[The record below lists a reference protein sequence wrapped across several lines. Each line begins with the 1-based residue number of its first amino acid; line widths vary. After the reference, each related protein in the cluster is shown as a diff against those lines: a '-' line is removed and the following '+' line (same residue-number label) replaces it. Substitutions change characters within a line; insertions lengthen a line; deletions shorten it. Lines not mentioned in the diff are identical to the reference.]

1 MAFHPQPLFFLVVGL
16 VAGTLVPLSGARASL
31 ALTLALALAGFLCAV
46 AIARPRAVPLNALM
60 IAAAAAG
67 AALSAEARMGY
78 ERRALPREIS
88 DVSGAVILEGRLAS
102 DPRVVDNEMRFEVDA
117 TQIVANGVAHAYAGR
132 IRLFVRSQAERP
144 FDRAPALAKGDVLR
158 TWVELRRPEPLR
170 TPGGFDQLAWARR
183 EGIHAFA
190 TCKSDRLLQV
200 VTRRQSARGPI
211 DKARDRLK
219 HSWRHVA
226 DPLNRAVTASMV
238 VGDEGALDAATRD
251 DFRSAGLL
259 HLLVVS
265 GSQVAALILGLRR
278 AMPLSLRISWTG
290 GFIECAVLAAYCL
303 LAGAENS
310 IVRATVMAMAF
321 AVAVRVDLHR
331 GGANFLAGAGIVLLV
346 FRPLDVPDPGAQMS
360 FAATLA
366 LVVLAPPLA
375 SWMIT
380 RGVPGLLAEALAAT
394 LVASTAVAPIVL
406 AHFHRLS
413 LVSIPANLVAGPF
426 AALLL
431 YASIATAA
439 LDAIWAPG
447 AVVSGGLC
455 NAIAGFLRWIAQQ
468 AASLDPDWRGPA
480 LPLVLLPAFLAP
492 LLLAGWRRIGVP
504 IAGLAAALTLSGLP
518 RGDGRLHVWFLD
530 AGQGDAILVESPGG
544 RAAIIDAG
552 PAFDTFDA
560 GERIVAEAL
569 WSLGHQRLA
578 FLAVTHRHADHEG
591 GAPFLVRHLAPEA
604 IYTNGPSKDL
614 PARATPMRRGS
625 SWTLDGVTFRVLSPD
640 PEWPTPARDENAR
653 SLVLEVVHG
662 RSRLLLM
669 GDAGAAIERRLSPG
683 LSPYDLVKA
692 GHHGSPSAS
701 TAEFVQSTRP
711 RIAVISVGAR
721 NRFGHPARRVVETWE
736 RAGAL
741 VWRTDRRRT
750 LHMMSDGASVSFEPP
765 VG

>member
-1 MAFHPQPLFFLVVGL
+1 MRFHPHPLFIVLLGL
-16 VAGTLVPLSGARASL
+16 AAGSL
-31 ALTLALALAGFLCAV
+31 APPALGTTGLKVALALSAALALLASV
-46 AIARPRAVPLNALM
+46 RPRGIPVAALVT
-60 IAAAAAG
+60 AAAG
-67 AALSAEARMGY
+67 AGAILSASARMAH
-78 ERRALPREIS
+78 EARALP
-88 DVSGAVILEGRLAS
+88 DAVAEFESPIQVEGRVIAEPRLVDGDLRFDLATS
-102 DPRVVDNEMRFEVDA
+102 RLTFGLREVAWTGRLRVVVRASPEQGFTRARDLA
-117 TQIVANGVAHAYAGR
+117 AGD
-132 IRLFVRSQAERP
+132 LVTAFM
-144 FDRAPALAKGDVLR
+144 DV
-158 TWVELRRPEPLR
+158 RRPESSR
-170 TPGGFDQLAWARR
+170 SPGGFDQLAWARR
-183 EGIHAFA
+183 EGIHGFA
-190 TCKSDRLLQV
+190 TCKNERLLRIAPSGASPSWI
-200 VTRRQSARGPI
+200 TRARG
-211 DKARDRLK
+211 RLA
-219 HSWRHVA
+219 HSWRHVE
-226 DPLNRAVTASMV
+226 DRGNRAVTTSMV
-238 VGDEGALDAATRD
+238 LGDEGALDPETRE
-251 DFRSAGLL
+251 DFRAAGLL

-278 AMPLSLRISWTG
+278 LMPRRALLSWTG
-290 GFIECAVLAAYCL
+290 CAFECGVLLFYCEL
-303 LAGAENS
+303 SGAGDS
-310 IVRATVMAMAF
+310 IVRATAMAVAF
-321 AVAVRVDLHR
+321 SLAVRLDLAR
-331 GGANFLAGAGIVLLV
+331 GTANFLAGAGIVLLV

-578 FLAVTHRHADHEG
+578 FLAVTQRHADHEG